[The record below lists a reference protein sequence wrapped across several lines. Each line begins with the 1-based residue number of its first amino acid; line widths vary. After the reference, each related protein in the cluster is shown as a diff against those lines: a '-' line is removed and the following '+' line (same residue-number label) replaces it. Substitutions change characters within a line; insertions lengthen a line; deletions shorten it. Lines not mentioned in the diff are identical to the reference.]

1 MNEIAN
7 LNYDFNGHTVRVVG
21 TYDEPWFIAQDVCEH
36 LGLENVSETVNGR
49 ADRPGSGLD
58 EDERGYRQCLYPLRN
73 QHGEFEPVEQQMLVV
88 SESGLYSLIFKSR
101 KQEAKAFKR
110 WVTHEVLPSIR
121 KTGGYIHDMELFL
134 THQVFR
140 DLQFHAMEM
149 TDKWCLEMLKYHLGP
164 HMVEWFTKQRPN
176 DGLKLAEAFMAEAKK
191 FLSTFLP
198 DGEGGLKRFP
208 KAWRKGR
215 ASIFID
221 SAQSLEEGH
230 HSYWMQYKHAGANKP
245 TLEEH
250 ILKVCYC
257 PREGTRPPEI
267 QHLLDMQSTPTL
279 EGAHHA

>member
-21 TYDEPWFIAQDVCEH
+21 TYDEPWFVAQDICEM
-36 LGLENVSETVNGR
+36 LGIQRTSDAVEKLDDDEKGTGLIRTLGGEQEMLIVN
-49 ADRPGSGLD
+49 
-58 EDERGYRQCLYPLRN
+58 
-73 QHGEFEPVEQQMLVV
+73 
-88 SESGLYSLIFKSR
+88 ESGLNVIILRSR
-101 KQEAKAFKR
+101 DATTPGTAAHKYRK
-110 WVTHEVLPSIR
+110 WITSEVLPSIR

-267 QHLLDMQSTPTL
+267 QHLLDMQSTTTL
-279 EGAHHA
+279 RGAQHA